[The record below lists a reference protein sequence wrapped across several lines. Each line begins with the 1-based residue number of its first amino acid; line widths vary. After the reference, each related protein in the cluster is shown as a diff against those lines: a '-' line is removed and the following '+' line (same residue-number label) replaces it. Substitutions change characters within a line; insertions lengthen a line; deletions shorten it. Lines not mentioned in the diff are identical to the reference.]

1 MVNRGSLRDW
11 IAGYE
16 RAWRTPDG
24 PELDRALAALFAP
37 QATYSAAPFE
47 PPFQG
52 LQAIARMW
60 VAERKGPDEPFT
72 MVAEVVAAD
81 AEHDTGVLR
90 LEVHYGPPREQE
102 YRDLWIVRFDAEG
115 RCEHFEEWPF
125 WPPGT
130 SGSYPRGP
138 SGGCGGR
145 PAQA

>member
-1 MVNRGSLRDW
+1 MVNRGSVREW

-37 QATYSAAPFE
+37 QATYSTAPFQ
-47 PPFQG
+47 PPYRG
-52 LQAIARMW
+52 LEAIAGMW
-60 VAERKGPDEPFT
+60 QAERKGPGEPFT
-72 MVAEVVAAD
+72 MLAEIVAVD

-90 LEVHYGPPREQE
+90 LEVHYGQPRDQV

-115 RCEHFEEWPF
+115 RCDRFEEWPF

-130 SGSYPRGP
+130 AGGYPLGP
-138 SGGCGGR
+138 SGG
-145 PAQA
+145 